1 MRNTSLLTAALL
13 AWGISPAPTHAV
25 EHASE
30 LTAANAFQ
38 VRVPTPRGPS
48 GPIDSWVVETM
59 LSQPGQTKAEFIH
72 DVSRFL
78 DGWTMRT
85 NVEAC
90 AQISVSPQG
99 DQFGV
104 RILTQKSQVN
114 CMTGKDMVPFDF
126 ISTGESI
133 HSHPNVEG
141 GRVVLNEYSAKLL
154 SLLTGERYRKG
165 ASLTIP
171 SPENFSS
178 TDYEGG
184 RGFLVAEG
192 RLKHQHG
199 VGTEEDLGEIRASF
213 AGP

>member
-13 AWGISPAPTHAV
+13 AWGISPAPVSAM
-25 EHASE
+25 E

-48 GPIDSWVVETM
+48 SPVDSWVVETM

-78 DGWTMRT
+78 DVWTLGT

-99 DQFGV
+99 DQWGV

-114 CMTGKDMVPFDF
+114 CLTGKDMVPFDF
-126 ISTGESI
+126 ISTGETI
-133 HSHPNVEG
+133 HSHPNVEN
-141 GRVVLNEYSAKLL
+141 GRVVLNENSAKLL

-165 ASLTIP
+165 ASLTIQA
-171 SPENFSS
+171 PENFSS

-184 RGFLVAEG
+184 RGFLVSQG

-199 VGTEEDLGEIRASF
+199 HGTEEDLGEIRASF

>member
-48 GPIDSWVVETM
+48 IPIDSWVVETI

-114 CMTGKDMVPFDF
+114 CLTGKDMVPFDF
-126 ISTGESI
+126 ISTGETI
-133 HSHPNVEG
+133 HSHPNVENG
-141 GRVVLNEYSAKLL
+141 HIVLNETSAKLL
-154 SLLTGERYRKG
+154 SLLTGDRHRKG
-165 ASLTIP
+165 TTLPIRGHQRFSPLDYASGQG
-171 SPENFSS
+171 
-178 TDYEGG
+178 Y
-184 RGFLVAEG
+184 LVAEG
-192 RLKHQHG
+192 RLLHQQGH
-199 VGTEEDLGEIRASF
+199 GTEQDLGEVRSAL